1 MDDEKK
7 TCVCKKGRKNS
18 VSMEGEIEMFSENHK
33 ITARQVQCLLVIS
46 WIGKMCL
53 LLPEFAENTSSRNF
67 VVCLLFGILLTVLYG
82 ILLYS
87 LGMRA
92 RYHFF
97 DFIQET
103 MGTFMRRT
111 ISMMYFLSMAIE
123 LIYLIRLFAKIVNQ
137 YLLFDHSAEI
147 LMILIVIAGIYASGT
162 GLEEQGR
169 MSEILFLLILIPLFF
184 MSVFAATEMKMQDMK
199 MGYEPWGFSMV
210 KGTFFVFTS
219 FGSISLMPF
228 LVPPL
233 KKKKGGRRRMTA
245 GIVIA
250 GGIVAIL
257 YIIGLGVF
265 GEEGIAALP
274 WPILTLMTNVTIPG
288 GFLQRWDVVFLA
300 VLLMSLFAGTGIG
313 MFAMRTMA
321 ENLMECTNKRWVP
334 YACGLLV
341 CIGAF
346 LCRTYET
353 SVKIYIVANGCIL
366 APLLAVCMVALAVL
380 SEKKKGR
387 RKK

>member
-1 MDDEKK
+1 
-7 TCVCKKGRKNS
+7 
-18 VSMEGEIEMFSENHK
+18 MFSENHK

-265 GEEGIAALP
+265 GEEGIVALP

-300 VLLMSLFAGTGIG
+300 ALLMSLFAGTGIG

>member
-1 MDDEKK
+1 
-7 TCVCKKGRKNS
+7 
-18 VSMEGEIEMFSENHK
+18 MEGEMTMFSENHK
-33 ITARQVQCLLVIS
+33 ITARQVQCLFVIS

-53 LLPEFAENTSSRNF
+53 LLPEFARDTTARNF
-67 VVCLLFGILLTVLYG
+67 VICLLAGIALTVLYG
-82 ILLYS
+82 ILLYG
-87 LGMRA
+87 LGRRA

-103 MGTFMRRT
+103 MGTFMRRA
-111 ISMMYFLSMAIE
+111 IGAMYFLSLAIE
-123 LIYLIRLFAKIVNQ
+123 LIYLVRLFTKIVNQ
-137 YLLFDHSAEI
+137 YLLFDHSMEALI
-147 LMILIVIAGIYASGT
+147 ILIVIAGIYASET

-169 MSEILFLLILIPLFF
+169 MSEILFLLILIPMFF
-184 MSVFAATEMKMQDMK
+184 MSVFAATEMKIQEIQTWHD
-199 MGYEPWGFSMV
+199 PWDFSML
-210 KGTFFVFTS
+210 KAAFFVFTS
-219 FGSISLMPF
+219 FGSISLIPF

-245 GIVIA
+245 GIVIS
-250 GGIVAIL
+250 GGIVVIL
-257 YIIGLGVF
+257 YMIGLGVF
-265 GEEGIAALP
+265 GEEGIASLP

-321 ENLMECTNKRWVP
+321 ENLMECQNKRWVP

-353 SVKIYIVANGCIL
+353 SVKLYMIANGCIL
-366 APLLAVCMVALAVL
+366 APLLAVCMIVLAVL
-380 SEKKKGR
+380 SQKKKERG
-387 RKK
+387 KK

>member
-1 MDDEKK
+1 
-7 TCVCKKGRKNS
+7 
-18 VSMEGEIEMFSENHK
+18 MFSENHK
-33 ITARQVQCLLVIS
+33 ITARQVQCILVIS

-53 LLPEFAENTSSRNF
+53 LLPEFAEETTVRNF
-67 VVCLLFGILLTVLYG
+67 VLCLLFGIGLTVLYG
-82 ILLYS
+82 VLLYG
-87 LGMRA
+87 LGIRA

-97 DFIQET
+97 DLIQET
-103 MGTFMRRT
+103 MGTFMRRV
-111 ISMMYFLSMAIE
+111 IGVLYFLSLTVE
-123 LIYLIRLFAKIVNQ
+123 LVYLVRLFTKIVNQ
-137 YLLFDHSAEI
+137 YLLFDHSMEA
-147 LMILIVIAGIYASGT
+147 LIVLIVLAGIYASGT

-169 MSEILFLLILIPLFF
+169 MSEILYLLIIIPLFF
-184 MSVFAATEMKMQDMK
+184 MSVFAATEMQTQAIPASHD
-199 MGYEPWGFSMV
+199 PWDFSIL

-219 FGSISLMPF
+219 FGSISLIPF

-233 KKKKGGRRRMTA
+233 KRKRGGRRRMTA
-245 GIVIA
+245 GIAIA
-250 GGIVAIL
+250 GGIVVIL

-321 ENLMECTNKRWVP
+321 ENLMECTTKRWVP
-334 YACGLLV
+334 YVCGLIV

-346 LCRTYET
+346 LCRTYENA
-353 SVKIYIVANGCIL
+353 VKLYIVANGCCL
-366 APLLAVCMVALAVL
+366 APLLAICMIALAVL
-380 SEKKKGR
+380 SGKKKVR
-387 RKK
+387 EKR

>member
-1 MDDEKK
+1 
-7 TCVCKKGRKNS
+7 
-18 VSMEGEIEMFSENHK
+18 
-33 ITARQVQCLLVIS
+33 
-46 WIGKMCL
+46 
-53 LLPEFAENTSSRNF
+53 
-67 VVCLLFGILLTVLYG
+67 
-82 ILLYS
+82 
-87 LGMRA
+87 
-92 RYHFF
+92 
-97 DFIQET
+97 
-103 MGTFMRRT
+103 
-111 ISMMYFLSMAIE
+111 
-123 LIYLIRLFAKIVNQ
+123 
-137 YLLFDHSAEI
+137 
-147 LMILIVIAGIYASGT
+147 
-162 GLEEQGR
+162 
-169 MSEILFLLILIPLFF
+169 
-184 MSVFAATEMKMQDMK
+184 
-199 MGYEPWGFSMV
+199 
-210 KGTFFVFTS
+210 
-219 FGSISLMPF
+219 
-228 LVPPL
+228 
-233 KKKKGGRRRMTA
+233 MTA

-265 GEEGIAALP
+265 GEEGIATLP

-366 APLLAVCMVALAVL
+366 APLLEVCMVALDVL